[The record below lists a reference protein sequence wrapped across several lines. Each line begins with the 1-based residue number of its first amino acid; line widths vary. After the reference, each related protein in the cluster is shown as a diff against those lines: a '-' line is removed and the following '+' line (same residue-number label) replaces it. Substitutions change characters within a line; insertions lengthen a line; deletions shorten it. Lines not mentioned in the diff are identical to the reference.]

1 MWCDLG
7 DWLKHCLKKGV
18 DDQGATAQE
27 VLDNCDV
34 SITEL
39 QKQWDAQR
47 AAQLS
52 IRAHKYSFLSVLPF
66 SLTNFL
72 RCTCQTQEKTQCCS
86 DFAS

>member
-1 MWCDLG
+1 MRRDLG
-7 DWLKHCLKKGV
+7 DWLKRHLKKGV

-34 SITEL
+34 SVTEL

-72 RCTCQTQEKTQCCS
+72 RRACQTQERTWCCFG
-86 DFAS
+86 FAS